1 MAEQITLFMKSGCP
15 HCFNAKR
22 DFEAR
27 GVEYVEHNVK
37 EDKAALAEMLELNG
51 GRRQVP
57 TIVEGDSVT
66 VGFKG
71 GY

>member
-1 MAEQITLFMKSGCP
+1 MAEPARLFMKSGCP

-22 DFEAR
+22 DFDAR
-27 GVEYVEHNVK
+27 GVEYVEFNVK

-51 GRRQVP
+51 DLRRVP
-57 TIVEGDSVT
+57 TIVDGDSVT